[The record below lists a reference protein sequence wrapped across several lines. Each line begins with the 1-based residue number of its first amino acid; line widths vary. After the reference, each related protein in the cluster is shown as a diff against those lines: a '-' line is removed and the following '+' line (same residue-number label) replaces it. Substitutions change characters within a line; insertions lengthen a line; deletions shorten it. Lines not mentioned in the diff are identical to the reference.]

1 MSKTLFIRIVILLI
15 FTFSFC
21 DFTMGQLYLFYLH
34 GKIVEDQG
42 ADAVDTVYGFG
53 AYQYKDIL
61 NAFRKEK
68 FIVISEVRGKNTD
81 VGEYAEKIK
90 KQIDSLLHTG
100 VPAVNITIA
109 GASKGAVIAMLTSSI
124 LKNKDVNF
132 VFIAGCNED
141 NFNRLPPINFC
152 GNILSI
158 YERTDSI
165 GRSCTSA
172 KNRSLQQVPHYKEIE
187 LNTGLKHGFL
197 YKPLPEWLIPVIQW
211 AKGNYE

>member
-1 MSKTLFIRIVILLI
+1 
-15 FTFSFC
+15 
-21 DFTMGQLYLFYLH
+21 MGQLYLFYLH

-42 ADAVDTVYGFG
+42 ADAVDTEHGFG

-68 FIVISEVRGKNTD
+68 FIVNSEVRGKNTD
-81 VGEYAEKIK
+81 VEEYAEKIK

-100 VPAVNITIA
+100 IPAVNITIV
-109 GASKGAVIAMLTSSI
+109 GASKGAVIAMLTSSM

-132 VFIAGCNED
+132 VFMAGCNED
-141 NFNRLPPINFC
+141 NFKRLPQIDFC

-158 YERTDSI
+158 YERTDDI
-165 GRSCTSA
+165 GKSCTST
-172 KNRSLQQVPHYKEIE
+172 KNLSQQEIPHYKEIE

-197 YKPLPEWLIPVIQW
+197 FKPLPEWVIPVIQW